1 MSRPLSIALA
11 QAAPRQVGEPIPDP
25 TREAEELAG
34 RFPGVRLAVLPE
46 LRSPHRERTAPSRWT
61 PAGG

>member
-11 QAAPRQVGEPIPDP
+11 QAAPRQVGEPISNPA
-25 TREAEELAG
+25 REVEELAG

-46 LRSPHRERTAPSRWT
+46 LRPLYRGRAASSLWAPAR
-61 PAGG
+61 G